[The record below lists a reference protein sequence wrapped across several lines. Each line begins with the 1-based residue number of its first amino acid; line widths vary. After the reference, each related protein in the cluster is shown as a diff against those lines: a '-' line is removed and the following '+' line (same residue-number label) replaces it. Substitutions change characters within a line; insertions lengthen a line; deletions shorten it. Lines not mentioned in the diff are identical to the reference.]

1 MKRSGLLTFLI
12 VITALVFIGRLFYL
26 QVLASDKYQDAA
38 ISIQS
43 RDVVTPAVRGAIT
56 DINGT
61 PMVVDLPGLVVSIN
75 RTVLDQQFDKG
86 TSVGGSTEA
95 WEQFYTA
102 AVNQEGVYLKRTS
115 YNGNIRKEFAA
126 VGGKYIADADVFVAP
141 QPYSSWTL
149 DSNHDWQPPTPKPNG
164 DFYWSEEDL
173 VWVAV

>member
-1 MKRSGLLTFLI
+1 MSIRSRINLI
-12 VITALVFIGRLFYL
+12 IFQTLVFSLMFALFGRLFYL

-86 TSVGGSTEA
+86 TSVLA
-95 WEQFYTA
+95 
-102 AVNQEGVYLKRTS
+102 
-115 YNGNIRKEFAA
+115 
-126 VGGKYIADADVFVAP
+126 
-141 QPYSSWTL
+141 
-149 DSNHDWQPPTPKPNG
+149 
-164 DFYWSEEDL
+164 
-173 VWVAV
+173 